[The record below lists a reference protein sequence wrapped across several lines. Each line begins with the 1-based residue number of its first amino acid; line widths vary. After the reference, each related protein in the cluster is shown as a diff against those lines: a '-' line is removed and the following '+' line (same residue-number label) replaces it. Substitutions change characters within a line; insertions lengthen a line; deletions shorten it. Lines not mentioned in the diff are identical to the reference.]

1 MCIRDRNVAAHG
13 HDHGDEIA
21 AHTHEPHRHHKHRG
35 MNEIRQILADTKMT
49 DSARGIALKIFQ
61 ILARAEAKAH
71 NVPVEEVHFHEVGAV
86 DSIVDILS
94 VAVCLDTLGITED
107 VYKRQVFRL
116 CTISACTGNFR
127 TGR

>member
-1 MCIRDRNVAAHG
+1 MAAHG

-35 MNEIRQILADTKMT
+35 MNEICQILADTKMT

-71 NVPVEEVHFHEVGAV
+71 NVPVEEVHFHEVGRAV
-86 DSIVDILS
+86 DSIVDIFVRGSLPGQYLELQKS
-94 VAVCLDTLGITED
+94 LYLYYVKEWVRSAASMAF
-107 VYKRQVFRL
+107 YQFR
-116 CTISACTGNFR
+116 FQR
-127 TGR
+127 